1 MHDSLSSKVSV
12 SLEKFGAVKN
22 APPWSNATSL
32 GRRRGI
38 YSTISFA
45 GLEEGLYPLTTTI
58 EEGTLPADYSDRGT

>member
-32 GRRRGI
+32 G
-38 YSTISFA
+38 
-45 GLEEGLYPLTTTI
+45 LEEGLYPLTTTI